1 MVLVY
6 VLILGFIGNFFV
18 VLCARKFALSITI
31 ASDDFSILFSLL
43 GSPHCRWVDPDDHWL
58 QWRILVGIKICIAD
72 HSNMRHSRDWFRPL
86 RHSIQWS
93 VPVLDAWSHSDGAG
107 SPLLFVFAKI

>member
-6 VLILGFIGNFFV
+6 VLILGFIGNFF

-43 GSPHCRWVDPDDHWL
+43 GSPHYCRGVDPDDHWL

-93 VPVLDAWSHSDGAG
+93 VPVLDAWSHGDGAD